1 MAHSRRSFLRTAGAV
16 SLGFSGLHR
25 LMSAGEVFAAHHKAG
40 YGDLVKDPN
49 KLVDL
54 PKGFSYK
61 TISGIGELM
70 DDGLYVPGAHDGMA
84 TFEGPGRKTI
94 IVRNHEVSPRHMGD
108 TGGALGKDQEK
119 LKDVPT
125 DRFYDRG
132 KGDAY
137 CGGGTSTLVY
147 DTKKKKLDR
156 HYLSLI
162 GTIRNCAGG
171 PTPWNSWITCE
182 ETTARAG
189 DETSVDHGYNF
200 EVPATVDGGLVD
212 PVPLKAMGRFNH
224 EAIAV
229 DPKSGCVY
237 ETEDS
242 SEGLIYRYVPDVP
255 GQMAKGGKLQALGA
269 RDARRL
275 DTRNW
280 EDAISVPVDH
290 RIAVTWIDIDNV
302 ESPND
307 DLRFQGWG
315 KGAARFARGEGM
327 WYGNDAIYFACTNG
341 GKGQHGQI
349 WKYVPS
355 PFEGTPEEEKQPG
368 KLELFVEPDDKALID
383 RADNL
388 TVAPWGD
395 ILICEDGSGGDNLVG
410 VTPKGEVY
418 WFGSN
423 SYTTSEF
430 AGATFSPDGSTLFV
444 NIQSPGITLAIT
456 GPWKKS

>member
-1 MAHSRRSFLRTAGAV
+1 MSHSRRSFLKTAGAV
-16 SLGFSGLHR
+16 SLGFSGLHQ
-25 LMSAGEVFAAHHKAG
+25 LLSAGEVFASHHKAG
-40 YGDLVKDPN
+40 YGSLVADPG

-61 TISGIGELM
+61 AFSRTGELM
-70 DDGLYVPGAHDGMA
+70 DDGLFVPGAHDGMA
-84 TFEGPGRKTI
+84 AFEGPGGKTI
-94 IVRNHEVSPRHMGD
+94 LVRNHEVSPRHPGEK
-108 TGGALGKDQEK
+108 GGALGENQEK
-119 LKDVPT
+119 LDDVPA

-132 KGDAY
+132 NGGAY
-137 CGGGTSTLVY
+137 CGGGTSTLIY
-147 DTKKKKLDR
+147 DTKKQQLDR

-162 GTIRNCAGG
+162 GTLRNCAGG
-171 PTPWNSWITCE
+171 PTPWGSWVTCE

-189 DETSVDHGYNF
+189 EETLLDHGYNF
-200 EVPATVDGGLVD
+200 EVPSTAQGLVD

-224 EAIAV
+224 EAVAV

-237 ETEDS
+237 QTEDS
-242 SEGLIYRYVPDVP
+242 GEGLIYRFIPDVP
-255 GQMAKGGKLQALGA
+255 GQLAKGGKLQALGA

-280 EDAISVPVDH
+280 EDHVEVPVG
-290 RIAVTWIDIDNV
+290 RTIAVTWIDIDNV

-315 KGAARFARGEGM
+315 KGAAKFARGEGM
-327 WYGNDAIYFACTNG
+327 WYGNDAVYFACTNG
-341 GKGQHGQI
+341 GKGKHGQI

-368 KLELFVEPDDKALID
+368 RLQLFVEPDDKALID

-388 TVAPWGD
+388 VVTPWGD
-395 ILICEDGSGGDNLVG
+395 VLICEDGSEGDNLIG

-418 WFGSN
+418 KFGAN

-430 AGATFSPDGSTLFV
+430 AGATFSPDGSTMFV

-456 GPWKKS
+456 GPWKKG